1 VSVSRAAVT
10 GRRVAA
16 ALAVGLALAA
26 PAARAAFDEALYAR
40 LLQSHTRE
48 VADLAG
54 TRVDYAGL
62 GRASEWRTLV
72 GGLDPVDPA
81 TVAERRARLA
91 FWINA
96 YNVLAIEV
104 VLRRYPVGS
113 IRDAGSLLRPV
124 WKREAGRVG
133 GKPRT
138 LDEIEHRILRPLGE
152 PRIHAAIVC
161 ASVSCPPLR
170 REPYA
175 PDRIDAQLADQ
186 MRRWLADP
194 LKGSRVEAD
203 EGALRLSKVFDW
215 FPEDFASAGGVV
227 TFLTPY
233 LPEATRAWLA
243 VHRDPALRYF
253 AYDWSLNDLAA
264 ARRANAAGR

>member
-1 VSVSRAAVT
+1 MGRAPAILT
-10 GRRVAA
+10 ALSAGLA
-16 ALAVGLALAA
+16 ALAPA
-26 PAARAAFDEALYAR
+26 PGSAFDRALYAR
-40 LLQSHTRE
+40 ILAGHTRE
-48 VADLAG
+48 VEAADDAARV
-54 TRVDYAGL
+54 RVDYAGL
-62 GRASEWRTLV
+62 RASPDWQALV
-72 GGLDPVDPA
+72 ASLGASDPEA
-81 TVAERRARLA
+81 FTSREERLA
-91 FWINA
+91 FWIDA
-96 YNVLAIEV
+96 YNVLAIDV
-104 VLRRYPVGS
+104 VVRHYPVAS
-113 IRDAGSLLRPV
+113 IRDVGSLIRPV
-124 WKREAGRVG
+124 WRLEAGTIG
-133 GKPRT
+133 GRPYT
-138 LDEIEHRILRPLGE
+138 LDDIEHRILRPLGE

-253 AYDWSLNDLAA
+253 AYDWSINDLAA